1 MASPFIHKKRETL
14 PLVPLRDM
22 VVFPH
27 MMAPFIVGRESS
39 VRALEQS
46 LSTPSKRIF
55 LSAQKDPRIDDPLRD
70 DICDLGVVATVIQ
83 NLKLPNG
90 NVRVMVEGVQRGRIL
105 TVSEANGALNIEAEV
120 YEVHYPMS
128 EELRVYM
135 GKVLSA
141 FEQYAK
147 MSHHLAFE
155 GLMSTLK
162 LDDPD
167 RVADIL
173 SAHLMVATTEKQS
186 LLELVNPY
194 ERLQRLHDLL
204 DVEIEKINIDKRI
217 NVKVKKQMEKAQKEY
232 YLNEKIKAI
241 HQELGR
247 KDDRGDELL
256 ELREKIEKAGLP
268 KEVKEKAEQELK
280 RLEAMPPVSAEATVS
295 RNYIDWV
302 VSVPWRRKSKE
313 RKDLD
318 HAERVLHEDHYGLEK
333 IKDRILEF
341 LAVRQLIGQTKSSI
355 ICFVGPP
362 GVGKSS
368 LAKSIARAT
377 GRKFVRLSLG
387 GVRDE
392 AEIRGHRRTYIG
404 AFPGQIIQMMKKA
417 GTINPVFLLDEV
429 DKMSMDFRG
438 DPSAALLEVLDPEQ
452 NDSFLDH
459 YLDVDYDLSKVMF
472 IATANVIHSIPPPLR
487 DRMEVI
493 HLSGYTL
500 NEKLAIAQQFLVPR
514 QLGDHGLSKDKI
526 KFDGEAIR
534 VVIESYTRE
543 AGVRNLE
550 REIGSICRK
559 IARRVVKEG
568 RSIEVA
574 VAPEMIYELLGKPKY
589 RARRKNQESEV
600 GVATGL
606 AWTEVGGE
614 LLETEVGLMPGKG
627 KLTLTGK
634 LGEVMQESAR
644 AAVSYLRSRAEIFGI
659 EPDFNESL
667 DVHLHVPEGAIPKDG
682 PSAGITMATTL
693 VSALTKIPV
702 RKDVAM
708 TGEITLRGKVLP
720 VGGIKDKVLAAYRG
734 GITEVILPREN
745 EKDLEE
751 IPEEV
756 REAMEVHLVESMDE
770 VLRLALDGSLTP
782 LPKGGKFAEVSEPPV
797 GPDTLAH

>member
-1 MASPFIHKKRETL
+1 
-14 PLVPLRDM
+14 
-22 VVFPH
+22 
-27 MMAPFIVGRESS
+27 
-39 VRALEQS
+39 
-46 LSTPSKRIF
+46 
-55 LSAQKDPRIDDPLRD
+55 
-70 DICDLGVVATVIQ
+70 VIQ

-105 TVSEANGALNIEAEV
+105 DVSETNGALNIEAEV

-173 SAHLMVATTEKQS
+173 SAHLMVATNEKQS
-186 LLELVNPY
+186 LLELINPY

-295 RNYIDWV
+295 RNYIDWL

-318 HAERVLHEDHYGLEK
+318 HAELVLNQDHYGLEK

-341 LAVRQLIGQTKSSI
+341 LAVRQLVGQTKSSI

-417 GTINPVFLLDEV
+417 GTINPIFLLDEI

-472 IATANVIHSIPPPLR
+472 IATANVIHSVPAPLR

-493 HLSGYTL
+493 QLSGYTL

-514 QLGDHGLSKDKI
+514 QLRDHGLSPDRI
-526 KFDGEAIR
+526 KFDEEAIR

-550 REIGSICRK
+550 REVGSICRK
-559 IARRVVKEG
+559 IARRVVKAG
-568 RSIEVA
+568 TSLDLTVS
-574 VAPEMIYELLGKPKY
+574 PEMIFELLGKPKY
-589 RARRKNQESEV
+589 RARRKNEESEV

-751 IPEEV
+751 IPAEV

-782 LPKGGKFAEVSEPPV
+782 LPKNGKFEEASEPPV
-797 GPDTLAH
+797 GPDSLAH